1 MSAKALLQKWQP
13 VLEAADAGDIG
24 DYNRRV
30 VTAQLLEN
38 QERDNEVQMGSAVSM
53 LSETVNANS
62 VTNNGIANWNP
73 ILISLV
79 RRAMPNLLAHD
90 IASVQPMSGPT
101 GLIFAL
107 KSRYTTMNG
116 TEALFDEADTDF
128 SGAGTHVGDP
138 SSLPTGV
145 GDLEATAGD
154 AGAAGSGGSG
164 TGVGAGD
171 AILDP
176 FGVGTGMTTTAAE
189 ILGDT
194 GTEFNEM
201 AMSIESATVTAN
213 SRALKARYTVE
224 VAQDMKAIHNL
235 DAEAELANIIST
247 EILAEMNR
255 ELVRTINVKAKLG
268 AKQANTT
275 NNGIFNLSTDADG
288 RWSVEKF
295 KGLVVQL
302 DLEANAIA
310 KDTRRGRGNFIICS
324 SDVATALS
332 SADILDYT
340 PALASK
346 LSVDDTGNL
355 FAGTI
360 NGRIKVYIDPYAVT
374 NYVTVGFRGSNS
386 FDAGMFFAPYV
397 PLTMYRAQ
405 DPETF
410 QPMIGFKTRYGLVAN
425 PFAESAPVNGTGSNR
440 SNSYYRI
447 FRVDGI
453 LQ

>member
-1 MSAKALLQKWQP
+1 MSAKALLKKWAP
-13 VLEAADAGDIG
+13 VLEAADAESIG
-24 DYNRRV
+24 DYHRKV

-38 QERDNEVQMGSAVSM
+38 QEQDNALQMNSPGSM
-53 LSETVNANS
+53 LSETVHANS

-107 KSRYTTMNG
+107 KSRYSTMGG
-116 TEALFDEADTDF
+116 TEALFNESDTDF
-128 SGAGTHVGDP
+128 SGAGTHAGDP
-138 SSLPTGV
+138 SSLP
-145 GDLEATAGD
+145 ATAAESLDTASGD
-154 AGAAGSGGSG
+154 AGAAGSG
-164 TGVGAGD
+164 TGDSVV
-171 AILDP
+171 DP
-176 FGVGTGMTTTAAE
+176 FGVGTGMSTATAE
-189 ILGDT
+189 ALGDAT
-194 GTEFNEM
+194 SFGEM
-201 AMSIESATVTAN
+201 AMSIESATVTAK

-224 VAQDMKAIHNL
+224 VAQDMKAIHNI
-235 DAEAELANIIST
+235 DAEAELANIITT
-247 EILAEMNR
+247 EILSEMNR

-268 AKQANTT
+268 AKTGNTAA
-275 NNGIFNLSTDADG
+275 NGIFNLSTDADG

-295 KGLVVQL
+295 KGLLVQL
-302 DLEANAIA
+302 DLEANKIA
-310 KDTRRGRGNFIICS
+310 KETRRGKGNFVICS

-332 SADILDYT
+332 AADILDYT
-340 PALASK
+340 PALNSK
-346 LSVDDTGNL
+346 LMVDDTGNL

-360 NGRIKVYIDPYAVT
+360 LGRIKVYVDPYAGL
-374 NYVTVGFRGSNS
+374 NYITVGYRGSNS
-386 FDAGMFFAPYV
+386 FDSGMFFAPYV

-410 QPMIGFKTRYGLVAN
+410 QPMIGFKTRYGLIAN
-425 PFAESAPVNGTGSNR
+425 PFAEAAPVSGVGTNR
-440 SNSYYRI
+440 SNAFYRI